1 MYMSIKDIVDTAERT
16 NKSIS
21 ELMIEQEMSVTQ
33 RSRVEIWEQ
42 MEKNLLV
49 MREAVQ
55 RSLTGKG
62 VFSPTG
68 LTGGDAVKMAN
79 YRKKGKTLSG
89 DSILAGVQYALGT
102 NEVNAAMGVV
112 CATPTAGASGTIPG
126 VIFSISETLDL
137 THEQQIR
144 FLFTSALFGM
154 VVANNA
160 MISGAMGGC
169 QAEVGSASAIASAAA
184 VEASGGTPEQSATAF
199 AIAMGNLLGLVCD
212 PVAGLV
218 EIPCVKRNAIGAG
231 NALIAADMALAGIT
245 NVIPADEV
253 IDAMREIGQ
262 KMPREFRETGIGGS
276 AGTRT
281 GIDIKMRIF
290 GNPCHVESDFV
301 E

>member
-1 MYMSIKDIVDTAERT
+1 MYMSIKDIVDTAQRT
-16 NKSIS
+16 NKVIS
-21 ELMIEQEMSVTQ
+21 ELMIEQEMVVTQ
-33 RSRVEIWEQ
+33 RSRAEIWAQ
-42 MEKNLLV
+42 MEKNLEV
-49 MREAVQ
+49 MKQAVS
-55 RSLTGKG
+55 RSLAGTG

-79 YRKKGKTLSG
+79 YRKQGKTLSG
-89 DSILAGVQYALGT
+89 DSVLAGVQYALGT

-126 VIFSISETLDL
+126 VIFSISETLQL

-218 EIPCVKRNAIGAG
+218 EVPCVKRNAIGSG

-253 IDAMREIGQ
+253 IDAMREVGQ
-262 KMPREFRETGIGGS
+262 KMPREFRETGLGGT

-281 GIDIKMRIF
+281 GMDIKIKIF
-290 GNPCHVESDFV
+290 GHACQGDAEDC
-301 E
+301 